1 MSNKDNVTASQIV
14 IALADMASNG
24 KYDNVTPQQAQN
36 MNALFEA
43 VAQVIN
49 QLEKAEGRNEKEQIE
64 KAKQDAQAIL
74 MDEEE
79 IIEGDVS

>member
-49 QLEKAEGRNEKEQIE
+49 QLERLREGTRKSRSR
-64 KAKQDAQAIL
+64 KL
-74 MDEEE
+74 SRMHRPY
-79 IIEGDVS
+79 

>member
-24 KYDNVTPQQAQN
+24 KYDNVTPQN